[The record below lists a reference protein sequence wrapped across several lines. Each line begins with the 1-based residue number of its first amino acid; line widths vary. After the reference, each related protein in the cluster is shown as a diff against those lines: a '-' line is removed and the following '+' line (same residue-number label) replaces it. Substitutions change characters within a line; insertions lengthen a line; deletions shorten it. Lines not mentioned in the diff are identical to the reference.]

1 MTYLRRPSALLHAGG
16 ATYSLDFT
24 INAMCALEDLLD
36 KPAPGVLADLMG
48 SAADPRLM
56 RMQTVRAVLWSML
69 RDNHPEIDIE
79 GAGRIASDA
88 GTKDTMAAIMQA
100 VAVAFPPPEKAKG
113 KEKAPAEASPPA
125 A

>member
-16 ATYSLDFT
+16 TVYSLDFT

-36 KPAPGVLADLMG
+36 QPAPVILGELAAGVT
-48 SAADPRLM
+48 DPARM
-56 RMQTVRAVLWSML
+56 RMTTLRALLWSML
-69 RDNHPEIDIE
+69 RDSHPEIDIE

-113 KEKAPAEASPPA
+113 KEKAPAETSPPA